1 MEDIIE
7 LFYCGFSE
15 RLVPEDSEYRKLMD
29 EVVTT
34 ENKLV
39 ASFTPEQ
46 QELYHAFMQTSNEV
60 EIECEHELIKYILKM
75 ISQIFNYQKNKD

>member
-15 RLVPEDSEYRKLMD
+15 RLVPENSDYRKLMD
-29 EVVTT
+29 EVVAT

-46 QELYHAFMQTSNEV
+46 QELYQAFMQASNEI
-60 EIECEHELIKYILKM
+60 EIESEHELIKYILKI
-75 ISQIFNYQKNKD
+75 ISQIFNYQQK